1 MPLFLLGENV
11 EIADI
16 LIYQDNDILV
26 VEKPVNM
33 PSQPDKTGDEALS
46 SFLEKNL
53 FSSGKKAYIGIV
65 HRLDRPVGGIM
76 VFAKNR
82 RAAEKLSSQMKTR
95 QCEKYY
101 LAVVYG
107 EISPP
112 TGTFEDYL
120 LKDPHR
126 NVSRVVEPSHPEA
139 KKASLSYRV
148 LAFHPEKKLTLVE
161 VELHTGRHHQIRVQW
176 QSRGHPLYGDQ
187 KYGRG
192 FTRGG
197 QRLALWS
204 YRLSFAHPQT
214 GEYLTFTRKPPAVYP
229 WILFEGYFRPQ
240 G

>member
-1 MPLFLLGENV
+1 MTCD
-11 EIADI
+11 DI
-16 LIYQDNDILV
+16 LVYEDDDLVV

-46 SFLEKNL
+46 TFLETYL
-53 FSSGKKAYIGIV
+53 SSRGKKAYIGVV
-65 HRLDRPVGGIM
+65 HRLDRPVGGLM

-82 RAAEKLSSQMKTR
+82 KAAEKLSTQMKTR
-95 QCEKYY
+95 ECEKYY

-107 EISPP
+107 EVFPP
-112 TGTFEDYL
+112 SGTLEDFL
-120 LKDPHR
+120 TKDPHR
-126 NVSRVVEPSHPEA
+126 NLSRVVSSSHPLA
-139 KKASLSYRV
+139 KKATLSYRV
-148 LAFHPEKKLTLVE
+148 LAYHQEKNLSLLE

-197 QRLALWS
+197 QRLGLWS
-204 YRLSFAHPQT
+204 YRLSFSHPKT
-214 GEYLTFTRKPPAVYP
+214 GEYLSFTRKPPAVYP